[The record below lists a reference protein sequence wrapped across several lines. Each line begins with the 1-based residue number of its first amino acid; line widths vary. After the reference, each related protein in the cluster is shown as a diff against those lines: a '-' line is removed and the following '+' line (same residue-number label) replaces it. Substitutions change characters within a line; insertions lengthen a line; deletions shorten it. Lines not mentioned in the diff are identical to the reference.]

1 MTAQRQEMRSLL
13 VLAAPLVVAQ
23 LAQMAMGVVGT
34 MVAGQLGVRQLAAQ
48 GLGATAFSLVLIMA
62 FGLMAGLD
70 PHVAR
75 AVGAGEPQ
83 RAGRLFYQGL
93 WTATLGAPPLIALI
107 VLSGRA
113 LRWMGQDPRLMAD
126 VEVYLAWSAI
136 GILPAMWFA
145 ASRSFLSA
153 IGQPAIV
160 MRAALVA
167 NVLHVAVCLW
177 LGLGGLG
184 LPRLGMKGIAI
195 ASVVGRVLMVGLLW
209 LGIRYA
215 RALGP
220 FRSAFAWPEWP
231 LLRTVL
237 RSGLPLALQFG
248 LEASGFALV
257 TFWMGLISP
266 ETLAAHEVAL
276 NLAALAFQVPFA
288 LATAAAMRVGYAVGR
303 RDTAGIGR
311 AGWTALRVGVG
322 YALLSGG
329 LLMLL
334 REPVARLYLPHA
346 DPRVLAVTCQFLAI
360 AAAFQ
365 LADGAQ
371 AIGFGVLRGLDDT
384 RVPVLF
390 NLLGFSMLGLPLGY
404 WQVFVRHRDAAWLWW
419 GLSLALGVVAASLA
433 LRFAWL
439 LRRQRR
445 ATAIRGRPVDNR
457 TARP

>member
-1 MTAQRQEMRSLL
+1 MTPQRQEVRSLL

-48 GLGATAFSLVLIMA
+48 GLGATAFSMVLIMA

-93 WTATLGAPPLIALI
+93 WTATLGALPLMALI

-113 LRWMGQDPRLMAD
+113 LRWMGQDPQLMD
-126 VEVYLAWSAI
+126 QVEVYLNWSAV

-160 MRAALVA
+160 MRAAVVA
-167 NVLHVAVCLW
+167 NVVHAALCLW
-177 LGLGGLG
+177 LGLGGWG
-184 LPRLGMKGIAI
+184 VPRLGLQGIAV
-195 ASVVGRVLMVGLLW
+195 ASVLGRVLMVGLLVA
-209 LGIRYA
+209 GIRFSP
-215 RALGP
+215 ALAP
-220 FRSAFAWPEWP
+220 FRSAFARPEWP

-237 RSGLPLALQFG
+237 RSGLPLALQYA

-257 TFWMGLISP
+257 TFWMGLIGAA
-266 ETLAAHEVAL
+266 TLAAHEVAL

-288 LATAAAMRVGYAVGR
+288 LSTAAAMRVGYAVGR
-303 RDTAGIGR
+303 RDVPGIRR
-311 AGWTALRVGVG
+311 AGWTALRLGVA
-322 YALLSGG
+322 YSVLSGG
-329 LLMLL
+329 LMMLL
-334 REPVARLYLPHA
+334 REPMAHLYLPHA
-346 DPRVLAVTCQFLAI
+346 DPQVLVVTCHFLAI

-365 LADGAQ
+365 LADGGQ

-390 NLLGFSMLGLPLGY
+390 NLLGFSLLGLPLGY
-404 WQVFVRHRDAAWLWW
+404 WRVFLQHDDPAWLWW
-419 GLSLALGVVAASLA
+419 GLSLALGVVALSLA

-439 LRRQRR
+439 VRRQP
-445 ATAIRGRPVDNR
+445 AA
-457 TARP
+457 A

>member
-1 MTAQRQEMRSLL
+1 MTLRRQEIRGLL
-13 VLAAPLVVAQ
+13 TLAAPLVVAQ

-34 MVAGQLGVRQLAAQ
+34 MVAGQIGVRQLAAQ

-70 PHVAR
+70 PHVAC
-75 AVGAGEPQ
+75 AVGEENPQ

-93 WTATLGAPPLIALI
+93 WTATFCALPLAALI
-107 VLSGRA
+107 VFSGRA
-113 LRWMGQDPRLMAD
+113 LRSMGQDPQLMDD
-126 VEVYLAWSAI
+126 VDIYLDWSAI

-153 IGQPAIV
+153 IGRPAIV

-167 NVLHVAVCLW
+167 NLIHVALCLW
-177 LGLGGLG
+177 LALGGFG
-184 LPRLGMKGIAI
+184 LAPLGMKGIAL
-195 ASVVGRVLMVGLLW
+195 ASVLGRILMVVLLW
-209 LGIRYA
+209 LGIRYDA
-215 RALGP
+215 AIAQ
-220 FRSAFAWPEWP
+220 FRSSFAWPEWP

-248 LEASGFALV
+248 LEAAGFALV
-257 TFWMGLISP
+257 TFWMGLIGP

-276 NLAALAFQVPFA
+276 NLAALAFQVPLA
-288 LATAAAMRVGYAVGR
+288 LSTAAAMRVGYAVGR
-303 RDTAGIGR
+303 RDVAAIGR
-311 AGWTALRVGVG
+311 AGRTALGVGVL
-322 YALLSGG
+322 YACLSGST
-329 LLMLL
+329 MLL
-334 REPVARLYLPHA
+334 LRTPVARLYLPHA
-346 DPRVLAVTCQFLAI
+346 DPQVLSLACHFLGI

-390 NLLGFSMLGLPLGY
+390 NLLGFSLLGLPLGY
-404 WQVFVRHRDAAWLWW
+404 WQVFVQRRDADWLWW

-433 LRFAWL
+433 LRFTWL
-439 LRRQRR
+439 LRRW
-445 ATAIRGRPVDNR
+445 VDKSP
-457 TARP
+457 ARP

>member
-1 MTAQRQEMRSLL
+1 MTSLL
-13 VLAAPLVVAQ
+13 TLAAPLVVAQ

-75 AVGAGEPQ
+75 AVGEDDPQ

-93 WTATLGAPPLIALI
+93 WTATLGALPLMALI
-107 VLSGRA
+107 GLSGHG
-113 LRWMGQDPRLMAD
+113 LRWMGQDPRLMDD
-126 VEVYLAWSAI
+126 VEVLLDWSAI

-160 MRAALVA
+160 MRAAVLS
-167 NVLHVAVCLW
+167 NVVHAALCLW

-184 LPRLGMKGIAI
+184 LPPMGIRGIAL
-195 ASVVGRVLMVGLLW
+195 ASVLGRVLMVALLW
-209 LGIRYA
+209 LGVRYSKSLA
-215 RALGP
+215 P
-220 FRSAFAWPEWP
+220 FRSPFAWPEWP
-231 LLRTVL
+231 LLHTVL
-237 RSGLPLALQFG
+237 RSGLPLALQYG

-257 TFWMGLISP
+257 TFWMGLLGP

-276 NLAALAFQVPFA
+276 NIASLAFQVPFA
-288 LATAAAMRVGYAVGR
+288 VSTAAAMRVGYAVGR
-303 RDTAGIGR
+303 RDGPGIGL
-311 AGWTALRVGVG
+311 AGWTALRVGVA
-322 YALLSGG
+322 YSALSGCV
-329 LLMLL
+329 MLL
-334 REPVARLYLPHA
+334 LRTPMAQLYLPHG
-346 DPRVLAVTCQFLAI
+346 DPLVLAVTCHFLGI

-390 NLLGFSMLGLPLGY
+390 NLLGFSLLGLPLGY
-404 WQVFVRHRDAAWLWW
+404 WQVFVRHGDPAWLWW
-419 GLSLALGVVAASLA
+419 GLSLALGVVAVSLA

-439 LRRQRR
+439 LRMRR
-445 ATAIRGRPVDNR
+445 LLP
-457 TARP
+457 